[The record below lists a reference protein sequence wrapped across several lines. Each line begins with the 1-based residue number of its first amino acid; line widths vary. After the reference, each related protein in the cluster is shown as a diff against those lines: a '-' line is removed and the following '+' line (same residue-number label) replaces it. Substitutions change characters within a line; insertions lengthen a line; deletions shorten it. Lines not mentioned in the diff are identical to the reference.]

1 MVIRKRYRRPR
12 VYRRRRVCRRRIQRP
27 IKGSGFT
34 GERFFKIREVQKL
47 SSAPTQDKYYNIFDN
62 PNTAQNWNDLVDL
75 FDSYRCCAIKVKYVP
90 YMNVNQIVV
99 QNRAYNTEQ
108 SIQYRTEHTVQN
120 RAYNTE
126 RSIQYR
132 TEHTIQNR
140 AYSTEQTIQC
150 RTEHTIQN
158 RAYDTEQSIQYRTE
172 HTVQNRA

>member
-75 FDSYRCCAIKVKYVP
+75 FDSCYRGNLGARCIITIRLFLSPAPIEYFHTKIP
-90 YMNVNQIVV
+90 MQLSFLILSMNDSPVQSTSKCWWEKNVTRTGFSQSPSAFPCQIIPPMFPDPTDDVLT
-99 QNRAYNTEQ
+99 QL
-108 SIQYRTEHTVQN
+108 I
-120 RAYNTE
+120 
-126 RSIQYR
+126 
-132 TEHTIQNR
+132 
-140 AYSTEQTIQC
+140 
-150 RTEHTIQN
+150 
-158 RAYDTEQSIQYRTE
+158 
-172 HTVQNRA
+172 